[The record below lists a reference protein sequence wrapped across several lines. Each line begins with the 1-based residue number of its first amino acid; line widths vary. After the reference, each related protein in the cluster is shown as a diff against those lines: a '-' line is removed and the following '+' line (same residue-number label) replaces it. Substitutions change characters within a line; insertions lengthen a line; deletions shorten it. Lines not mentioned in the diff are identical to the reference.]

1 MSAQVMRTVRGLF
14 LRLACLTL
22 CVCLVLCTACAQPG
36 VKGVF
41 VDSASGTS
49 TKEFSMEVCANNAER
64 GRGLMFRKSLDDFHG
79 MIFVFPDEGERAFW
93 MKNTYIPLDMLFISK
108 DFTIVGIL
116 ENVPP
121 LTESPRSVNKPS
133 TYVVELAGGITRK
146 FGIKVGDR
154 LRIDG
159 SLPPARE

>member
-1 MSAQVMRTVRGLF
+1 
-14 LRLACLTL
+14 
-22 CVCLVLCTACAQPG
+22 
-36 VKGVF
+36 
-41 VDSASGTS
+41 
-49 TKEFSMEVCANNAER
+49 
-64 GRGLMFRKSLDDFHG
+64 
-79 MIFVFPDEGERAFW
+79 
-93 MKNTYIPLDMLFISK
+93 MLFISK